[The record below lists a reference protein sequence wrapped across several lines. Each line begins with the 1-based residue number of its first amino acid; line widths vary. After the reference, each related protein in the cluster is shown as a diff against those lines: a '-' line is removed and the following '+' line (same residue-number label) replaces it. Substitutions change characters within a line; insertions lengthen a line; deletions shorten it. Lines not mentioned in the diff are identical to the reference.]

1 MRPGTGWEAWR
12 SLPRVPRESAPH
24 RSTASMRKIA
34 ADEEEAERSEIEQL
48 DEEQEDEDSAFRR
61 ADHWVLRIF
70 IILVVAVVARMA
82 IKDFMVGPEM
92 DKCTAEQGK
101 IPKHMHCVSRNGTRS
116 FAEFLSTQG
125 AKKAHP
131 NYERERERVEQKA
144 ASLSGAPRRP
154 ATAAAS
160 AAARAGDSHGARS
173 GKPAVKAAP
182 APCHPPHCEAIVAY
196 DDDDV
201 ANDFYDPDVR
211 L

>member
-1 MRPGTGWEAWR
+1 MMKVAT
-12 SLPRVPRESAPH
+12 
-24 RSTASMRKIA
+24 
-34 ADEEEAERSEIEQL
+34 DEEAEQSEIEQL
-48 DEEQEDEDSAFRR
+48 DEEQLDEDEDSAFRR
-61 ADHWVLRIF
+61 ADQWVLRIL
-70 IILVVAVVARMA
+70 IILVVVVVARMA
-82 IKDFMVGPEM
+82 IKDFTVGPDL

-144 ASLSGAPRRP
+144 ASSRRP
-154 ATAAAS
+154 AAVGNHSATAAAMRTTAAAS
-160 AAARAGDSHGARS
+160 AAARAGDAHGARS
-173 GKPAVKAAP
+173 SKPAMKAAP
-182 APCHPPHCEAIVAY
+182 APCHPPHCEVRRPQALGHEDDDAIVAY